1 MVCGS
6 KSIEE
11 CAMVDVEVWEEVEE
25 EVCEKVKM
33 CTTFYKPVCKDGVC
47 KEELV
52 DVCQDM
58 FMDSCNDVELVTKC
72 STSLKEKCQ
81 QVEVKECKP
90 ETVCTA
96 ISVTV
101 SQLSCN

>member
-1 MVCGS
+1 MC
-6 KSIEE
+6 
-11 CAMVDVEVWEEVEE
+11 D
-25 EVCEKVKM
+25 KVKM
-33 CTTFYKPVCKDGVC
+33 CTTFYKPVCKDGEC

-72 STSLKEKCQ
+72 STSPQEKCQ
-81 QVEVKECKP
+81 QVEVEECKP
-90 ETVCTA
+90 ETVCTT

-101 SQLSCN
+101 SQLSCGQSLIMSRAWRAAPPRKFCS